1 MTSAELVVLGDFG
14 LSSLPN
20 VDFIVA
26 AETIELMLSLRSR
39 LGLSSD
45 VVRSVT
51 SPDSDEGGDEGSGLC
66 CKLLR

>member
-1 MTSAELVVLGDFG
+1 MTSAELVVLGDVG

-20 VDFIVA
+20 ADFIVA

-39 LGLSSD
+39 LGSSSG
-45 VVRSVT
+45 VVCSVT